1 MDFID
6 MLVDKSDK
14 KLTGYFYKFRPKNAD
29 DGKIEFSY
37 KQLDPNSRVFDKF
50 LGNIRADSARYAIKT
65 NENCG
70 FNIGG
75 YIVTQNGE
83 FWEITE
89 VVTNE
94 EEKTTQNALHWFKK
108 VSNAET
114 SVRMIK
120 INDLYD
126 VENAY
131 STDCKVII
139 ALFVNGVEKTIMSA
153 QTSKGNVSTNGTNEC
168 LLTIEKGESANVTIG
183 YKLNSHE
190 VALKKYVVP
199 VKKYNTQRQENY
211 MEISI

>member
-6 MLVDKSDK
+6 MLVNASDE
-14 KLTGYFYKFRPKNAD
+14 KLTGYFYAKRPQSAD
-29 DGKIEFSY
+29 DGKISFQY

-50 LGNIRADSARYAIKT
+50 LGKIRADSARYAIST
-65 NENCG
+65 NDDCG

-94 EEKTTQNALHWFKK
+94 EEKTTKNALHWFKK

-120 INDLYD
+120 INDLYA

-139 ALFVNGVEKTIMSA
+139 ALFVNGVEKTITRA
-153 QTSKGNVSTNGTNEC
+153 YTSKGKVSTSGTNEC
-168 LLTIEKGESANVTIG
+168 TLTIEKGESANVTIYYG
-183 YKLNSHE
+183 GGS
-190 VALKKYVVP
+190 YVVP